1 MTPIAALS
9 DRRYVA
15 EQYRNA
21 DNLNA
26 RITLHRRFS
35 TNPYGWIRWVFDQLH
50 IPTQCRILELGSGP
64 GDLWLENLDRIPALW
79 TITISDSSPGMAHQA
94 RRNLAGGAHP
104 FQFRI
109 IDAQAIPYKNESFD
123 VVIANHMLYHVPD
136 KDRVFSEI
144 HRVLKAGG
152 RFYASTIG
160 WNHIRELGELIS
172 RFDPDLASWGWRSP
186 DSFLL
191 ENGAAQIAKRFT
203 QVELRRYADS
213 LIVTE
218 AAPLVDYLLS
228 GRIETA
234 VENREKFAKF
244 VEREL
249 VDCGGAFHVTKDS
262 GLFEAVR

>member
-50 IPTQCRILELGSGP
+50 LPTRCRILELGSGP

-79 TITISDSSPGMAHQA
+79 SITISDSSPGMVRQA
-94 RRNLAGGAHP
+94 RRTLVGRAHP

-109 IDAQAIPYKNESFD
+109 IDAQAIPYKKESFD
-123 VVIANHMLYHVPD
+123 VVIADHMLYHVPNRG
-136 KDRVFSEI
+136 RVFSEI

-160 WNHIRELGELIS
+160 RNHIRELGELIG

-191 ENGAAQIAKRFT
+191 ENGAAQLSQQFT
-203 QVELRRYADS
+203 QVSLRRYEDS

-234 VENREKFAKF
+234 VENRDKLAKF

-249 VDCGGAFHVTKDS
+249 ADCGGAFHVTKDS